1 LGAASLPLL
10 DPSEY
15 VEQGHFFRTLA
26 ERLPEQMP
34 LQDLLAALKHELL
47 VSTRLPMA
55 VDFLLTELRHSG
67 LVSPAMRRL
76 SHYFTSY
83 QSYLME
89 EAESD
94 SGQFDMRMAVTILRA
109 EAEYRA
115 TGATAPGMF
124 LFQFETLSR
133 NRLRY
138 APGLKAIS
146 EDPLYSPAWRDFILD
161 VRNQIGLVDF
171 ADLLY
176 LRSEDYLR
184 KRQEA
189 KMETAHLP
197 VALFGEKEGRIAL
210 ANRRKDPAFLFSALQ
225 RHLGFP
231 AVPRPVPPDPNKELV
246 PLLQRRLERLEAR
259 MKLFEEENRQ
269 GAIDITK
276 FYTGPSG
283 S

>member
-1 LGAASLPLL
+1 MPLL
-10 DPSEY
+10 EPAEY
-15 VEQGHFFRTLA
+15 VEQAHFFRTLA
-26 ERLPEQMP
+26 ERLPEQIP
-34 LQDLLAALKHELL
+34 LQDLLAALRHELL

-67 LVSPAMRRL
+67 MISPAMRRL
-76 SHYFTSY
+76 GHYFTAY
-83 QSYLME
+83 QSYLVE

-94 SGQFDMRMAVTILRA
+94 RGQFDMRVAVLILRA
-109 EAEYRA
+109 EADYRA
-115 TGATAPGMF
+115 VGASPQGMF
-124 LFQFETLSR
+124 LFQFESLAR

-146 EDPLYSPAWRDFILD
+146 QDPLYSVAWQEFILE
-161 VRNQIGLVDF
+161 VRNQIGLIDF

-176 LRSEDYLR
+176 MRSDDYRR

-189 KMETAHLP
+189 KLEYEHLP
-197 VALFGEKEGRIAL
+197 EALFGEKEGRIAL
-210 ANRRKDPAFLFSALQ
+210 ANRRKDPAFLFAALQ
-225 RHLGFP
+225 RHLGYP
-231 AVPRPVPPDPNKELV
+231 AVPRPEPPDPNKELV

-276 FYTGPSG
+276 FYSGPGAVSG
-283 S
+283 D